1 MDNKLINNIL
11 NNINAFDVILS
22 ERKTL
27 IENLTVIQ
35 KQNNNEIIN
44 ESIFLLKFIRAIETT
59 IKKSFWKF
67 E

>member
-1 MDNKLINNIL
+1 MDNKLI

-59 IKKSFWKF
+59 IKKSF
-67 E
+67 